1 LSGQLPS
8 ANSTRGIPEAFY
20 ISIIKEKKEDERKK
34 EERNKT
40 KTNSDGDMKISR

>member
-20 ISIIKEKKEDERKK
+20 ISVKEKKEDERKK